1 MDPLFDDS
9 IEFAKRLRAVNNKVE
24 LYVVDDLPHG
34 FLSFYMICQEG
45 REANDLCIACIKKIL
60 QGKRTS
66 VECEPSPVY

>member
-34 FLSFYMICQEG
+34 FLNFYMVCQEG
-45 REANDLCIACIKKIL
+45 REANNLCIACIKKIVL
-60 QGKRTS
+60 GKRN
-66 VECEPSPVY
+66 VVAAEVSPVY